1 MLTRGG
7 DQDGGVGH
15 LRSPP
20 QTNASKIS
28 LPMKQLS
35 LKIIWNWHK
44 ASCTSKAIKKDP
56 LQNRVG
62 REDK

>member
-44 ASCTSKAIKKDP
+44 ASCTSK
-56 LQNRVG
+56 L
-62 REDK
+62 